1 MKMNVWLAVR
11 ARVGT
16 EVRDTHAR
24 KHARTHARGRSHGR
38 AAPIVVLERYDAKGR
53 ETPHGVFRE
62 NCLSDRTVRGGTR
75 PPVSRWRIV
84 TVGSLPT
91 SIAPAPISTN
101 ILALSFPSGG
111 GYLDRGLVLTPVRGC
126 IIAFHALPLFIE
138 DD

>member
-101 ILALSFPSGG
+101 ILALCFPSGG
-111 GYLDRGLVLTPVRGC
+111 GVSRQRSCFNPRSGLHYRFPCPPSLYRG
-126 IIAFHALPLFIE
+126 
-138 DD
+138 